1 MKPRHERLN
10 ERLEAPDPLQR
21 KQFRSPL
28 PEDRDPEMEEIL
40 GLAQYLHASPAFKVE
55 QDFAQDL
62 EQRLIAHASQ
72 RHVAPATRRGRLSV
86 RSWRVQ
92 LACAA
97 LLLGLL
103 VALGTVMAAQMPVS
117 GSPLSFVKHLV
128 LHTQT
133 SPPASATE
141 TPQQQAEASLQQ
153 ASEQLNALASL
164 ANPAHDAAY
173 RQALTAMIQQIDTAA
188 QLINALPGGAGHIQ
202 LSGEL
207 NTLKST
213 ARHTLHGLLPD
224 MTLSERLATTQVLQH
239 LGETIPNITH
249 VFMIT
254 VLFPPKQAIVT
265 ITGTN
270 LLPGAKLVVD
280 NFVFSKVGVLN
291 LKTYVFIIP
300 WSSTRPPG
308 TVALL
313 NTDGTLVQ
321 TTAITFNAQNSSLPP
336 LPTVPPFPTP
346 GHP

>member
-28 PEDRDPEMEEIL
+28 PEDRDSEMEEIL
-40 GLAQYLHASPAFKVE
+40 GLVQYLHKSPTFKAE

-62 EQRLIAHASQ
+62 EQRLIARASQ
-72 RHVAPATRRGRLSV
+72 RQAAPATRRDHLSV

-103 VALGTVMAAQMPVS
+103 LALGTVMAAQVPGS

-128 LHTQT
+128 LHTQV
-133 SPPASATE
+133 SPTASATE

-153 ASEQLNALASL
+153 AREQLKALANL
-164 ANPAHDAAY
+164 ANPANDTAY
-173 RQALTAMIQQIDTAA
+173 RQALTAMSQQIDTAA
-188 QLINALPGGAGHIQ
+188 QLINALPGGAGHTQIV
-202 LSGEL
+202 GEL
-207 NTLKST
+207 STLKST
-213 ARHTLHGLLPD
+213 ARHTLHGLLPG
-224 MTLSERLATTQVLQH
+224 MTLSERLATTQALQH
-239 LGETIPNITH
+239 LGEIMPNITH
-249 VFMIT
+249 VFMLT

-270 LLPGAKLVVD
+270 LLPEAKLVVD
-280 NFVFSKVGVLN
+280 NRVFSKVGVLN
-291 LKTYVFIIP
+291 LNTYVFIIP
-300 WSSTRPPG
+300 WSSTQPPG

-321 TTAITFNAQNSSLPP
+321 TTAITFHTPNSSLPP

-346 GHP
+346 GQP